1 MSTSWQEA
9 VNTATATSIVVAA
22 ALFWVL
28 VIKVVTIPLQ
38 QAEAT
43 FETDGCDK
51 HVTGAEAS
59 DRNCYHKSVSGSR
72 EQRVHVQILT

>member
-1 MSTSWQEA
+1 MSTSWLEA
-9 VNTATATSIVVAA
+9 ANTAMATAIVAAA
-22 ALFWVL
+22 ALFWVMA
-28 VIKVVTIPLQ
+28 IKIVTIPLQ

-51 HVTGAEAS
+51 HITGARAS

-72 EQRVHVQILT
+72 E